1 MSSLDADLEAWHHE
15 PDTIKKGS
23 GPCDPNPNPSLP
35 KPLQR
40 SCPLQAVWP
49 QWSAM
54 ESALRVSLLT
64 GRGEFLY
71 SKLISECFAEGSI
84 YGEVGAAD
92 FSADAR
98 YDMPADARSK
108 LSARRKE
115 RSQANHP

>member
-1 MSSLDADLEAWHHE
+1 
-15 PDTIKKGS
+15 
-23 GPCDPNPNPSLP
+23 
-35 KPLQR
+35 
-40 SCPLQAVWP
+40 
-49 QWSAM
+49 M
-54 ESALRVSLLT
+54 ESARRVSLLT

-71 SKLISECFAEGSI
+71 SKLISECFAEGSM

-98 YDMPADARSK
+98 YDVPADASSK